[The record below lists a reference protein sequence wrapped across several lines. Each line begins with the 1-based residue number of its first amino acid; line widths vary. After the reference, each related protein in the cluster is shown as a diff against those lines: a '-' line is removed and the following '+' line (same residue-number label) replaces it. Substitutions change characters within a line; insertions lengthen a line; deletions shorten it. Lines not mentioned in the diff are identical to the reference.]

1 MIRLF
6 FLLLLTFLPLFAD
19 NSLVVKLE
27 IKGAI
32 GPASSEY
39 LKEGMI
45 FAKEKNA
52 QILLIEL
59 DTPGGLS
66 SSMREMI
73 QSITNSPI
81 PVVTYVY
88 PKGAHAASAGTYLL
102 YASHIAAMS
111 PGTNLGA
118 ATPVS
123 LMPTPNADANGSAVS
138 TLEKKVTNDAV
149 AYIKSLAE
157 LNDRNI
163 SWALSAVEE
172 AKSISASDAVAF
184 GVIDLIAQNREELL
198 EKLDARSVVISGKS
212 VTLNT
217 KNATLQS
224 FEPSWKSR
232 FLSTITNPNIAYILL
247 LLAIYGI
254 FFELMNPGSI
264 FPGVTGVISGVIA
277 MYALNMIPFD
287 YAGLLL
293 ILLGIALM
301 VAEVFVAGF
310 GILGVGGVIAFAF
323 GSLLLFDADT
333 LGQSVSIPLIIAFT
347 LSSLVFF
354 LLVIKL
360 FLSSR
365 SAKVVSGADEMIG
378 AAAKVVDVREDGY
391 LVHCHGETWSAVSD
405 SKLSIG
411 QDVEVVE
418 LSGLVLKVIPKP
430 IKE

>member
-6 FLLLLTFLPLFAD
+6 FLFLLIFLPLFAD
-19 NSLVVKLE
+19 SSLVVKLE

-39 LKEGMI
+39 LSDGIE
-45 FAKEKNA
+45 FAKEKDANM
-52 QILLIEL
+52 ILIEL

-66 SSMREMI
+66 SSMRDMI

-81 PVVTYVY
+81 PIVTYVY

-102 YASHIAAMS
+102 YASHVAAMS

-123 LMPTPNADANGSAVS
+123 LMPTPSGADLNSSAIS

-172 AKSISASDAVAF
+172 AKSISASDALKF
-184 GVIDLIAQNREELL
+184 GVIDLIAEDRDELMS
-198 EKLDARSVVISGKS
+198 KLDGRSVLLSGKA
-212 VTLNT
+212 VTLMT
-217 KNATLQS
+217 KNVSIHS
-224 FEPSWKSR
+224 FEPSWKNR

-254 FFELMNPGSI
+254 FFELMNPGTLFS
-264 FPGVTGVISGVIA
+264 GVIGVISGVIA
-277 MYALNMIPFD
+277 LYALNMIPFN

-293 ILLGIALM
+293 ILLGIAFM

-310 GILGVGGVIAFAF
+310 GILGIGGVIAFAF

-333 LGQSVSIPLIIAFT
+333 LGHSVSIPLVMAFS
-347 LSSLVFF
+347 LSSLAFF
-354 LLVIKL
+354 VLVMKL

-365 SAKVVSGADEMIG
+365 SAKIVSGADEMIG
-378 AAAKVVDVREDGY
+378 SAAQVVDLTKSGY

-418 LSGLVLKVIPKP
+418 LSGLILKVKP
-430 IKE
+430 TKE

>member
-6 FLLLLTFLPLFAD
+6 FLFLLLFLPLFAD
-19 NSLVVKLE
+19 SSLVVKLE

-39 LKEGMI
+39 LKEGME
-45 FAKEKNA
+45 FAREKDA
-52 QILLIEL
+52 HMILIEL

-66 SSMREMI
+66 SSMRDMI
-73 QSITNSPI
+73 QTITNSSL

-102 YASHIAAMS
+102 YASHVAAMS

-123 LMPTPNADANGSAVS
+123 LIPSPSGVDLNSSSLS

-172 AKSISASDAVAF
+172 SKSISASDALKY
-184 GVIDLIAQNREELL
+184 GVIDLIAQDTKELL
-198 EKLDARSVVISGKS
+198 QKLDGREVLLSGKRR
-212 VTLNT
+212 TLNT
-217 KNATLQS
+217 KNAILQS

-264 FPGVTGVISGVIA
+264 FPGVIGVISGVIA
-277 MYALNMIPFD
+277 LYALNMIPFN

-293 ILLGIALM
+293 ILLGLAFM

-310 GILGVGGVIAFAF
+310 GILGIGGVIAFAF

-347 LSSLVFF
+347 LSSLAFF
-354 LLVIKL
+354 ILVMKV

-365 SAKVVSGADEMIG
+365 SAKVVSGSDEMIG
-378 AAAKVVDVREDGY
+378 MTAQVIDFTKNGY
-391 LVHCHGETWSAVSD
+391 LVHCHGETWSAKSE

-411 QDVEVVE
+411 QNVEVVE
-418 LSGLVLKVIPKP
+418 LLGLVLKVKP
-430 IKE
+430 IEE

>member
-6 FLLLLTFLPLFAD
+6 FLLFLLFLPLFAD
-19 NSLVVKLE
+19 NSLIVKLE
-27 IKGAI
+27 IRGPI

-39 LKEGMI
+39 LKEGME
-45 FAKEKNA
+45 FAKKKNA
-52 QILLIEL
+52 QIILIEL

-73 QSITNSPI
+73 QSITNSSI

-123 LMPTPNADANGSAVS
+123 LIPSPSSSDLNGSNIS

-172 AKSISASDAVAF
+172 AKSISARDALNY
-184 GVIDLIAQNREELL
+184 GVINLIAEDTKGLL
-198 EKLDARSVVISGKS
+198 EKLDGREVVLSGKS
-212 VTLNT
+212 VTLMT
-217 KNATLQS
+217 KSSIVQN

-264 FPGVTGVISGVIA
+264 FPGVIGVISGVIA
-277 MYALNMIPFD
+277 LYALNMIPFN

-293 ILLGIALM
+293 ILLGIAFM

-310 GILGVGGVIAFAF
+310 GILGIGGVVAFAF

-333 LGQSVSIPLIIAFT
+333 LGHSVSIPLIIAFT
-347 LSSLVFF
+347 FSSLAFF
-354 LLVIKL
+354 VLVMKL
-360 FLSSR
+360 FISSR

-378 AAAKVVDVREDGY
+378 ATAQVIDITDSGY
-391 LVHCHGETWSAVSD
+391 FVHCHGETWSALSD
-405 SKLSIG
+405 SKLSVG
-411 QDVEVVE
+411 QNVEVVE
-418 LSGLVLKVIPKP
+418 LFGLILKVKP